1 MPTFRTVQDW
11 ASHRENS
18 HLERLVSPQLQ
29 LEARMSERMVLEPVD
44 CPLCLYSPYKVS
56 PEDDDHIANHMQ
68 TFALNALPWN
78 SSNTFQS
85 EDVGFYPGSTAS
97 KPGSTNSTGTKMVE
111 EQIVK
116 PSYTANKYLT
126 GIIDSWHVNHRHPE
140 WSHDGIIETLGQRR
154 AIDDIH
160 QLLPV
165 VYTGLSGS
173 EDPLQLPRT
182 SEQMRSDFRRV
193 LGDKGKYAQSNS
205 QVSLAE
211 ALEKLISAMGLS
223 RETRHLSIIVLS
235 PGNWVNMSSITEI
248 ASVLYTSHVRGRKV
262 NLPSEKDVKAL
273 FGFFGDSEAAAR
285 FLSGL
290 DLLPP
295 LRSRELRQ
303 DLENLGISDAND
315 IISVK
320 ELSSD
325 ASPTVLLR
333 YLAESSRRPN
343 SRKHTEDRDNIRVA
357 ANDISVHGTPNTST
371 GSMGS
376 RHQTGRS
383 KKSDIIALHRWIDGG
398 TASLSPTSEEEKLVS
413 QRIPSYHLRLDSLK
427 EYLRAL
433 FPRQSE
439 FSIQSRRGSYHI
451 TVPRYLT
458 KDEMERIV
466 DSSRRRDEGV
476 SLNTKST
483 VEQHKSPEKDR
494 QRVPDYVSSE
504 ELPSTKTSILDQWKY
519 IGNPTM
525 FRRSEGSMFLFKEK
539 AKDGIFG
546 TSPIDM
552 DAISAHE
559 ATSQSNSPTDTE
571 SLNSETTYMKTV
583 AGDIEGEDSEIRK
596 LGHGVFVALKQ
607 PISSKDN
614 EIWDSIR
621 PRLLDVILNSP
632 GPDPRRLPSVALEF
646 VMTGRYKASLKP
658 SVIISHLEAIDKK
671 QLRRTLKSQ
680 EWLAE
685 TGYPVLIVAHSTNYI
700 ERIPAL

>member
-78 SSNTFQS
+78 SSNTFQP

-343 SRKHTEDRDNIRVA
+343 SRKHTEDRENIRVA
-357 ANDISVHGTPNTST
+357 ADDISVHGTPNTST

-398 TASLSPTSEEEKLVS
+398 AASLSPTSEEEKL
-413 QRIPSYHLRLDSLK
+413 
-427 EYLRAL
+427 
-433 FPRQSE
+433 
-439 FSIQSRRGSYHI
+439 
-451 TVPRYLT
+451 
-458 KDEMERIV
+458 DEMERIV

-483 VEQHKSPEKDR
+483 VERHKSPETDR

-571 SLNSETTYMKTV
+571 SLNSETTYMTTV

-607 PISSKDN
+607 PISSKDKEN
-614 EIWDSIR
+614 LDSIR
-621 PRLLDVILNSP
+621 PRLVDVILNLFSP
-632 GPDPRRLPSVALEF
+632 EAGSEAGSGHSVTLEF
-646 VMTGRYKASLKP
+646 VMAGRSKESLKP
-658 SVIISHLEAIDKK
+658 SVIINCESRVHKK
-671 QLRRTLKSQ
+671 QLRRLFKSE

-685 TGYPVLIVAHSTNYI
+685 TGYPVLIVANPIHPIY
-700 ERIPAL
+700 RL